1 MAHARWIAG
10 STLTLALAVAGCV
23 GNLDDGPGAA
33 AGEGPVIPAG
43 IDPGRVTMHRL
54 NRAEYNSTVRDLL
67 GTKLRPADDFPADD
81 YGYGFDN
88 VSDVLSISPLQ
99 LELYERAAE
108 TLAEEAMLVPTAS
121 ATTKAEA
128 ETLTG
133 SVGQVTEDGWLLYSN
148 GEVPF
153 TTKLPSDGKYT
164 ISARVWASQAGPDPA
179 KAELVAG
186 GVSLGTFDVKAT
198 SGSPQILTVDAQ
210 LSGGNKVISVGFL
223 NDYVDKVTMADRNLY
238 VDWIEVTGP
247 LDTALANPL
256 RDKILVC
263 DPVKGG
269 DTCVR
274 TILQTFAERAWRRP
288 LATTEVD
295 DLFGFVTLAKS
306 DKDTLDGGITLALR
320 AILTSPH
327 FIFRVEQDPIATS
340 LLAHPLNQYE
350 LASRLSYFLW
360 SSMPDAELFQ
370 AAKEGKLSDDKELEA
385 QVARM
390 LADPRA
396 DALID
401 NFAGEWLY
409 TRALADH
416 LPDYMAFPS
425 FDAGLS
431 EAMRSESRMFFSEFL
446 HGDLGIGDMLSSDF
460 TFVNDRL
467 AQHYGLENTPPGADF
482 IRVDLK
488 TDQRGGLLTQ
498 AAWLTVTSYPARTS
512 PVKRGKWILGQLLC
526 SAPPPPPP
534 GVEGLKPETMQ
545 TGSLRQ
551 RMEEHRKDP
560 KCAGCHS
567 TMDPL
572 GFSLENY
579 DGIGAYRTMDGTF
592 PVDAAGQLPDGTKF
606 EGAQEMARLIQNDPR
621 YGRCVTEKLFT
632 YALGRAPEKA
642 DKPFIDHI
650 ETEFGTHGSKL
661 KELIRLIVASEPFR
675 LRRGEAEPKG
685 GQ

>member
-1 MAHARWIAG
+1 MAHARWIAS
-10 STLTLALAVAGCV
+10 STLTLALAAAGCV
-23 GNLDDGPGAA
+23 GNLADAPGSSSGTPGVVGP
-33 AGEGPVIPAG
+33 
-43 IDPGRVTMHRL
+43 DPGRVTMHRL

-108 TLAEEAMLVPTAS
+108 TLAEEAMSIPS
-121 ATTKAEA
+121 AALTTKVEA

-133 SVGQVTEDGWLLYSN
+133 SVGNATDDGWLLFSN
-148 GEVPF
+148 GEVPL
-153 TTKLPSDGKYT
+153 TVALPSDGKYT
-164 ISARVWASQAGPDPA
+164 ISARVWAAQAGPDLA
-179 KAELVAG
+179 LAEISAG
-186 GVSLGTFDVKAT
+186 GVSLGTFDVKGT
-198 SGSPQILTVDAQ
+198 TDSPQVITVDAQ
-210 LSGGNKVISVGFL
+210 LGGGSKAISIGFI
-223 NDYVDKVTMADRNLY
+223 NDYYDKVTMADRNLY
-238 VDWIEVTGP
+238 VDWIEVKGP
-247 LDTALANPL
+247 VGAAQDNPL
-256 RDKILVC
+256 RDRILVC

-269 DTCVR
+269 DACVR

-288 LATTEVD
+288 VTTAEVD
-295 DLFGFVTLAKS
+295 DLFGFIAIAKA
-306 DKDTLDGGITLALR
+306 DKDTLDAGITLALR

-327 FIFRVEQDPIATS
+327 FIFRVEQDPSPTS
-340 LLAHPLNQYE
+340 LIVHALNPYE
-350 LASRLSYFLW
+350 LASRLSYFIW
-360 SSMPDAELFQ
+360 SSMPDDELIQ
-370 AAKEGKLSDDKELEA
+370 AAKDGKLADENEIAA
-385 QVARM
+385 QVERM
-390 LADPRA
+390 LADPRS
-396 DALID
+396 DAIID

-416 LPDYMAFPS
+416 LPDYNAFPD
-425 FDAGLS
+425 FDPALGA
-431 EAMRSESRMFFSEFL
+431 AMRDESRMFFSEFL
-446 HGDLGIGDMLSSDF
+446 HGDRGIGEMLSSDF

-467 AQHYGLENTPPGADF
+467 AKHYALDDAAAGADF

-526 SAPPPPPP
+526 SEPPPPPP
-534 GVEGLKPETMQ
+534 GVEGLKPEPMQ

-579 DGIGAYRTMDGTF
+579 DGVGAFRSMDGTF
-592 PVDAAGQLPDGTKF
+592 PVDAAGELPDGTKF
-606 EGAQEMARLIQNDPR
+606 VGAQEMAKLIQADPR

-632 YALGRAPEKA
+632 YALGRAPAKT
-642 DKPFIDHI
+642 DKLFLDHI
-650 ETEFGTHGSKL
+650 EGEFGTHGSKL
-661 KELIRLIVASEPFR
+661 KELIRLIATSEPFR
-675 LRRGEAEPKG
+675 MRRGETEPKG